1 MQYQDE
7 KTLQFN
13 KKLGETIKKI
23 RINKGISSN
32 KLAIEYDLNSGNL
45 SRIENGVYNCKF
57 ISIWKI
63 AEALGLK
70 FSEFAL
76 ILETELGNDFKL
88 IDE

>member
-1 MQYQDE
+1 MQYKDE

-23 RINKGISSN
+23 RTNKGVSSN
-32 KLAIEYDLNSGNL
+32 KLADEYDLNSGNL

-70 FSEFAL
+70 FSEFAK
-76 ILETELGNDFKL
+76 ILETELGEDFKL